1 MQFNERPY
9 TRQSIQVQGS
19 YTLVATTE
27 NVTIYTVPTGYD
39 LFLKL
44 ISAKDGAHT
53 CTSFTWF
60 VTVDATLMQIE
71 TTPSIAT
78 NTVYNMK
85 PEIYITEGDVIGV
98 RVIGGTIG
106 DVITFNI
113 FGELLAQGQ
122 WH

>member
-1 MQFNERPY
+1 MPFNERPY
-9 TRQSIQVQGS
+9 TRQSIQNQGS

-27 NVTIYTVPTGYD
+27 NVTIYTVPAGYD

-44 ISAKDGAHT
+44 MSAKNGGHAS
-53 CTSFTWF
+53 TSFTWF

-71 TTPSIAT
+71 TTVAPAT
-78 NTVYNMK
+78 NTVYNMQ
-85 PEIYITEGDVIGV
+85 PGIYLTEGDVVGV
-98 RVIGGTIG
+98 RVTGGTIN